1 MDWSSFLGGV
11 IAAIVGAY
19 GTYLLTEKIEKR
31 KHLFESKQAINSLYI
46 ELKELRDECS
56 QNINTIHNSY
66 CRAKQ
71 YEAQIKNADVM
82 LDITIPKPINI
93 TLLNSLIDKSY
104 TLLTTEQ
111 RKGIRTIIYLSQ
123 QLEANTLELTR
134 QLANE
139 HTEIKPRNLLNCL
152 SILYVIYHISSDMSE
167 CKNRYT
173 KIDKTA
179 EEIRESVLSALGK
192 DMNWSSVVAFN
203 PIVDQ

>member
-71 YEAQIKNADVM
+71 YEDKIKKADV
-82 LDITIPKPINI
+82 LLGITIPKPINI

-123 QLEANTLELTR
+123 RLEAYTLELTK
-134 QLANE
+134 QLAKE
-139 HTEIKPRNLLNCL
+139 HTEVKSINLLNCL
-152 SILYVIYHISSDMSE
+152 SILCVIYHISSDMSE
-167 CKNRYT
+167 CENRYT

-192 DMNWSSVVAFN
+192 DINWSSVAFN